1 MARDGFVTIKNAK
14 IFSRNFSG
22 KEGKFNPE
30 GRKNFCVYIDDLR
43 DAEAMAEDG
52 WNVRWLEPR
61 DETQERR
68 AFLQVAVSFKNIPPK
83 IILVSKKGQTKLDED
98 EVNML
103 DWAEIENID
112 LTINPSHWEMPNGNR
127 GIKAYLRSMYVTIY
141 EDELDE
147 LYSNVPDSAQ
157 SSITD
162 DALPFD

>member
-1 MARDGFVTIKNAK
+1 MARDGFITIKNAK

-30 GRKNFCVYIDDLR
+30 GRRNFCVHIENIQ
-43 DAEAMAEDG
+43 DAEAMQNDG

-61 DETQERR
+61 DDGGVRQP
-68 AFLQVAVSFKNIPPK
+68 FIQVAVSYKNIPPK
-83 IILVSKKGQTKLDED
+83 VILVSKKGQTRLEEE
-98 EVNML
+98 EVGML

-112 LTINPSHWEMPNGNR
+112 LTINPSHWEMPNGSK
-127 GIKAYLRSMYVTIY
+127 GIKAYLRSAYVTIY

-162 DALPFD
+162 DSVPWD